1 MAGSKPPFT
10 VRLARMEDAASL
22 RELIAH
28 SVRVL
33 ESPDYSRDQIE
44 GSLEGTQGVDTRL
57 IADGTYYLAEA
68 IEGSGEPL
76 LVGGG
81 GWSQRKTLYGGDSRS
96 DRQDELL
103 DPAVDAAK
111 IRLFLCTRN
120 GRDRES
126 RPQSSKRASGQD
138 APPGFTGSK

>member
-57 IADGTYYLAEA
+57 IADGTYYVREA
-68 IEGSGEPL
+68 IEGSWEPL

-81 GWSQRKTLYGGDSRS
+81 GWSQRKTLYGSDSRT
-96 DRQDELL
+96 DHQDGLL
-103 DPAVDAAK
+103 DPAVDAGEDSRFFCAPAMDA
-111 IRLFLCTRN
+111 TWN
-120 GRDRES
+120 RDRNP
-126 RPQSSKRASGQD
+126 R
-138 APPGFTGSK
+138 